1 MFPWL
6 VVPSFMKRFVKDNNL
21 FLKKRLDKKSNLFYS
36 KNEAWWLIGFSM
48 LLAGGFMIEPQ
59 LIYASIVNG
68 QLSDMWLY
76 WSAAIGSAF
85 SVSFF
90 AHLWRN
96 VPVKTENEFLF
107 FRYSGKSA
115 TLLHQFRSLY
125 LGLIIIPFLIGF
137 SLLAFSKI
145 LCFIIAVELNLA
157 IIISTVLVS
166 LLTFFNSLKSRLR
179 IDFVLFIVFILSF
192 LIISISLFQNTGGLH
207 HLATTIK
214 TSSIHFDI
222 IPSTGSKTFNA
233 FIVFML
239 VQWWS
244 ASILDY
250 PDMNGQKLMASNSG
264 KDLAKSIFLPSL
276 FIVLIRILLFTLPFM
291 AVGYGFT
298 NNTLDSELAFTT
310 LFVKAL
316 PSWMLVLVVALFMI
330 PFLSFVQNTQNWGG
344 SLLIENFY
352 KHHINAHVSDSMSK
366 KLGIA
371 AMLYIILVAGGIAI
385 LADSLIGITKYLFAI
400 TAGVGPVFM
409 LRWYWWRIN
418 AWSQLSAM
426 FAALVY
432 PPVLD
437 WFYDHN
443 KVIQEILIGL
453 EHNLNIDYY
462 PIKIIILTIAV
473 CFTWLVV
480 TFLTAPTAT
489 KTLETFATTI
499 KPGGF
504 WKPFNNSGKTFSKLR
519 VLAWLLQTGNGFLL
533 YFIFWN
539 FLIANYALF
548 MGLLLLFVLSF
559 FVSYQVIQKA
569 NTNYDL
575 ELGK

>member
-1 MFPWL
+1 
-6 VVPSFMKRFVKDNNL
+6 MKN
-21 FLKKRLDKKSNLFYS
+21 KSNLFYS
-36 KNEAWWLIGFSM
+36 KNEPWWLIGFSM

-59 LIYASIVNG
+59 LIYASIVSG

-107 FRYSGKSA
+107 FRYSGKGAS
-115 TLLHQFRSLY
+115 LLHQFRSLY
-125 LGLIIIPFLIGF
+125 LGMVIIPFLIGF

-145 LCFIIAVELNLA
+145 LCFIIAVELKTAIVLA
-157 IIISTVLVS
+157 TIILAS
-166 LLTFFNSLKSRLR
+166 LTFFNSLKSRLR
-179 IDFVLFIVFILSF
+179 IDFVLFIVFILLF
-192 LIISISLFQNTGGLH
+192 LIISISLFQKTGGLL

-214 TSSIHFDI
+214 SSSIHFDI
-222 IPSTGSKTFNA
+222 IPSVGSKTFNA

-264 KDLAKSIFLPSL
+264 KDLVKSIFLPSL
-276 FIVLIRILLFTLPFM
+276 FILLFRVTLFTLPFM
-291 AVGYGFT
+291 AVGYGLI
-298 NNTLDSELAFTT
+298 NNSLDSELAFTS
-310 LFVKAL
+310 LFVKVL
-316 PSWMLVLVVALFMI
+316 PSWMLVLVVLLFMI

-352 KHHINAHVSDSMSK
+352 KHSLNPNLSDAKAK
-366 KLGIA
+366 KFGIL
-371 AMLYIILVAGGIAI
+371 AMIYIILVAGGIAI
-385 LADSLIGITKYLFAI
+385 YADSLIGITKYLFAI

-426 FAALVY
+426 VAALVY
-432 PPVLD
+432 PPIYD
-437 WFYDHN
+437 WLFANN
-443 KVIQEILIGL
+443 KTIHQLIIAL
-453 EHNLNIDYY
+453 ESNYNIEYY
-462 PIKIIILTIAV
+462 PIKIVILTIVV
-473 CFTWLVV
+473 CTTWLLV
-480 TFLTAPTAT
+480 TFLTAPTDS
-489 KTLETFATTI
+489 KTLEAFAATI

-504 WKPFNNSGKTFSKLR
+504 WKPFSNSGKTFSKLR
-519 VLAWLLQTGNGFLL
+519 LLAWLLQTGNGFLL

-539 FLIANYALF
+539 FLIGSYVLF
-548 MGLLLLFVLSF
+548 IGLLLLFVLSF
-559 FVSYQVIQKA
+559 FVSYQLIQQA
-569 NTNYDL
+569 NIQYDL
-575 ELGK
+575 KLGK

>member
-1 MFPWL
+1 
-6 VVPSFMKRFVKDNNL
+6 
-21 FLKKRLDKKSNLFYS
+21 
-36 KNEAWWLIGFSM
+36 
-48 LLAGGFMIEPQ
+48 MIEPQ
-59 LIYASIVNG
+59 LIYASIVKG

-145 LCFIIAVELNLA
+145 VCFIVAIELKLAVIL
-157 IIISTVLVS
+157 STVL
-166 LLTFFNSLKSRLR
+166 LFFLTFFNSLKSRLR
-179 IDFVLFIVFILSF
+179 IDFILFIVFILSF
-192 LIISISLFQNTGGLH
+192 LIISISLFQNTGGLN
-207 HLATTIK
+207 HLATTINS
-214 TSSIHFDI
+214 SSINFNI
-222 IPSTGSKTFNA
+222 IPTVGSKTFNA

-264 KDLAKSIFLPSL
+264 KELAKSIFLPSL
-276 FIVLIRILLFTLPFM
+276 FIVFFRVVLFTLPFM

-298 NNTLDSELAFTT
+298 NNFIDSELAFTS
-310 LFVKAL
+310 LFVNVL
-316 PSWMLVLVVALFMI
+316 PSWMLVLVVVLFMI
-330 PFLSFVQNTQNWGG
+330 PFLSFAQNSQNWGG

-352 KHHINAHVSDSMSK
+352 KHTINPNVSDVKAK
-366 KLGIA
+366 KLGII
-371 AMLYIILVAGGIAI
+371 AMIYIIIAAGGIA
-385 LADSLIGITKYLFAI
+385 LFADSLIGLTKYLFAI

-426 FAALVY
+426 VAALFY

-437 WFYDHN
+437 WFYDNN
-443 KVIQEILIGL
+443 KVFHQFLIGI
-453 EHNLNIDYY
+453 ENHFNIDYY
-462 PIKIIILTIAV
+462 PIKIIILTIVV

-480 TFLTAPTAT
+480 TFLTVPTAT
-489 KTLETFATTI
+489 KTLETFASTI

-504 WKPFNNSGKTFSKLR
+504 WKPFNNNGKTFSKLR
-519 VLAWLLQTGNGFLL
+519 LLAWLLQTGNGFLL

-539 FLIANYALF
+539 FLIANYVLF
-548 MGLLLLFVLSF
+548 IGLLLLFILGF
-559 FVSYQVIQKA
+559 FVFYQLIQKA
-569 NTNYDL
+569 NANYDL
-575 ELGK
+575 ELEE

>member
-36 KNEAWWLIGFSM
+36 KNEAWWLIGFSI

-115 TLLHQFRSLY
+115 ALLHQFRSLY

-145 LCFIIAVELNLA
+145 VCFIVAIELKLA
-157 IIISTVLVS
+157 IILSTALVS

-192 LIISISLFQNTGGLH
+192 LSISISLFQNTGGLH

-214 TSSIHFDI
+214 SSSIHFDI
-222 IPSTGSKTFNA
+222 IPSMGSKSFNA
-233 FIVFML
+233 FLVFML

-264 KDLAKSIFLPSL
+264 NDLAKSIFLPSL
-276 FIVLIRILLFTLPFM
+276 FIVLFRVVLFTLPFM

-298 NNTLDSELAFTT
+298 NNSIDSELAFTS
-310 LFVKAL
+310 LFVKIL
-316 PSWMLVLVVALFMI
+316 PSWMLVLVVVIFMI

-352 KHHINAHVSDSMSK
+352 KHHINAHVSNGMSK
-366 KLGIA
+366 KLGII
-371 AMLYIILVAGGIAI
+371 AMIYIIIVAGVIAI
-385 LADSLIGITKYLFAI
+385 CAESLVGITKYLFAI

-426 FAALVY
+426 LAALVY

-443 KVIQEILIGL
+443 KVIHELVIGL
-453 EHNLNIDYY
+453 EYNFNIDYY
-462 PIKIIILTIAV
+462 PIKIIVLTIAV
-473 CFTWLVV
+473 CFTWIMV

-489 KTLETFATTI
+489 KTLKTFAATI

-519 VLAWLLQTGNGFLL
+519 LLAWLLQTCNGFLL
-533 YFIFWN
+533 YFIFWH
-539 FLIANYALF
+539 FLIASYALF
-548 MGLLLLFVLSF
+548 IGLLLLFVLSF
-559 FVSYQVIQKA
+559 FVSYQLIQKA
-569 NTNYDL
+569 NANYDL